1 MKHLL
6 TALVLSALTL
16 VGTSVDAQPATPNG
30 ATVQSVEVDDRAN
43 TNDPLREAVGNLTY
57 SYRVSTW
64 FDYKS
69 WVLVLHNPSRR
80 SVDITVRCFTRN
92 GNSTDIRV
100 SILAGSSAEIGWV
113 QGWDGNFVEGEHAL
127 VIYGGQTI
135 GRIAGPTD
143 GKY

>member
-6 TALVLSALTL
+6 IALVLTAFAL
-16 VGTSVDAQPATPNG
+16 VGT
-30 ATVQSVEVDDRAN
+30 TVQAEPVSPTGLAAHTHAVGDRASSD
-43 TNDPLREAVGNLTY
+43 DPIREAVGNLTY
-57 SYRVSTW
+57 SYRSSTW

-92 GNSTDIRV
+92 GNSADIRV
-100 SILAGSSAEIGWV
+100 SILAGGAAEVGWV

-127 VIYGGQTI
+127 VIYEGQII
-135 GRIAGPTD
+135 GRIDGPTD